1 MIATTPERTCCT
13 REGKEMETSGQL
25 SKRQT
30 VYTRSDY
37 IPAAAWDVDKIAAE
51 YHDAGSA
58 PDQEQTLESELQFLD
73 TKTREELEKM
83 TRVPMLQGKLDSR
96 VICVINRKGGVGKTT
111 TAFNLAGALS
121 QKGYQCL
128 VIDLDPMGSLCRSLH
143 IRPGKTA
150 LSELLIGLGGGMGEL
165 IRKTRI
171 PNLYVIPG
179 DSNLRTLEMRYGAS
193 MSLRHS
199 LRHNLLEV
207 LKWKP
212 FPFVIVDCPPSLGL
226 ISGNALIASTETI
239 IPIDGSAYGM
249 GPLVDTLG
257 IIKLVRRNVNKD
269 LKICGL
275 LLNNVDLSTVY
286 DMTVRDVLRE
296 QFPDLLFQAVIP
308 TSPQSDICSQ
318 LGEPVTRHAPSSWMA
333 KSYWKLVAE
342 VLERGDLNGR

>member
-1 MIATTPERTCCT
+1 MGTL
-13 REGKEMETSGQL
+13 GQL
-25 SKRQT
+25 KTRKT
-30 VYTRSDY
+30 IYTRSDY
-37 IPAAAWDVDKIAAE
+37 APAVEWDDEKIAA
-51 YHDAGSA
+51 DPRDSVRA
-58 PDQEQTLESELQFLD
+58 PDRRRTMDADLRFLD
-73 TKTREELEKM
+73 TDTLDELEKM
-83 TRVPMLQGKLDSR
+83 AHGPILQGRPDSR

-121 QKGYQCL
+121 QKGHQCL
-128 VIDLDPMGSLCRSLH
+128 VVDLDPMGSLCRSLH

-179 DSNLRTLEMRYGAS
+179 DSNLRTLEMRYGSS
-193 MSLRHS
+193 MTLRHS

-212 FPFVIVDCPPSLGL
+212 FPFVIIDCPPSLGL
-226 ISGNALIASTETI
+226 ISGNALIAATETI

-257 IIKLVRRNVNKD
+257 IIKLVRKNVNKD
-269 LKICGL
+269 LSICGL

-296 QFPDLLFQAVIP
+296 QFPELLFQAIIP

-318 LGEPVTRHAPSSWMA
+318 LGEPVTRHSPSSWMA

-342 VLERGDLNGR
+342 VLERGGLNGR

>member
-1 MIATTPERTCCT
+1 MPERICT
-13 REGKEMETSGQL
+13 KGREKMGTSGEL
-25 SKRQT
+25 GMRKT

-37 IPAAAWDVDKIAAE
+37 IPAALVDGEKIAADH
-51 YHDAGSA
+51 HDSVIA
-58 PDQEQTLESELQFLD
+58 PDRGSTTDYELQFLD

-83 TRVPMLQGKLDSR
+83 RKGPGIQGKPDSR

-121 QKGYQCL
+121 QKGHQCL

-171 PNLYVIPG
+171 PNLFVIPG
-179 DSNLRTLEMRYGAS
+179 DTNLRTLEMRYGAS

-226 ISGNALIASTETI
+226 ISGNALIAATETI
-239 IPIDGSAYGM
+239 IPVDGSAYGM

-257 IIKLVRRNVNKD
+257 IIKLVRKNVNKD

-296 QFPDLLFQAVIP
+296 QFPELLFQAVIP

-318 LGEPVTRHAPSSWMA
+318 LGEPVTRHSPSSWMA
-333 KSYWKLVAE
+333 KSYWKLVSE
-342 VLERGDLNGR
+342 VLERGGLNGR